1 MKRPD
6 EFYPD
11 EYVAKPIADSKISRR
26 NSKFYSV
33 MGFPSM
39 KRYNVHF
46 LTDDDIIFVVGNK
59 YKTYNMQTKEF

>member
-1 MKRPD
+1 MKRVD

-11 EYVAKPIADSKISRR
+11 DYVAKPIADSKISQR
-26 NSKFYSV
+26 NAKFYSV

-59 YKTYNMQTKEF
+59 YKTYNMLTKEF